1 MTPLSAIAM
10 LGIAPQEA
18 GGASGLFNMMRNLG
32 GAIGTAAI
40 ETFFTKREQFHS
52 AIITPDV
59 SLLEPAT
66 RSRLTDLQQ
75 YFMSHGF
82 PDPASAMHRAIIA
95 VGDTIRAQAT
105 IMGYAD
111 CFALL
116 SAVLLVA
123 AVLVALLKKGASSA
137 GAH

>member
-1 MTPLSAIAM
+1 
-10 LGIAPQEA
+10 
-18 GGASGLFNMMRNLG
+18 MMRNLG
-32 GAIGTAAI
+32 GAIGTAAV

-66 RSRLTDLQQ
+66 RSRLDELQQ
-75 YFMSHGF
+75 YFMVHGF
-82 PDPASAMHRAIIA
+82 PDPAGALHRAIIA
-95 VGDTIRAQAT
+95 VGETIRAQAT

-116 SAVLLVA
+116 GVVLIVA
-123 AVLVALLKKGASSA
+123 IVPVALLKKGTGSS
-137 GAH
+137 GAAH